1 MGLSRLPSLSQSGN
15 KAARFPWGEHRMDLG
30 LTGKVALVTG
40 SSRGIG
46 RGIAITLAQ
55 EGCDVMLT
63 GRDEAALREV
73 VAAVEKHGRK
83 AKYQT
88 IDLRKDDA
96 PAALVE
102 AVKKSFGRL
111 DILVNN
117 AGTTKRGDFL
127 SLTDADWTEGY
138 ALKFF
143 AHVRLS
149 RAAWPLLRDAHG
161 SVVTIGGTSGRIPIA
176 AFTIGSS
183 VNAACAAFA
192 KALADLGKTDNV
204 QVNTIHPSYVETER
218 FWRRIKADVE
228 RTGKSEAEVREW
240 HRSDINVTRFGTPE
254 DIAGLIAFMVSR
266 RGRWLHGATID
277 MDGGE
282 VPTV

>member
-1 MGLSRLPSLSQSGN
+1 
-15 KAARFPWGEHRMDLG
+15 MDLE

-46 RGIAITLAQ
+46 RGIALTLAQ
-55 EGCDVMLT
+55 EGCDLMLT
-63 GRDEAALREV
+63 GRDETALREV
-73 VAAVEKHGRK
+73 ASDVEKRGRTAKYLPLDLREEKAASALVAAVQE
-83 AKYQT
+83 
-88 IDLRKDDA
+88 
-96 PAALVE
+96 
-102 AVKKSFGRL
+102 SFGRL

-117 AGTTKRGDFL
+117 AGTTRRGDFL
-127 SLTDADWTEGY
+127 SLTDADWADGY

-149 RAAWPLLRDAHG
+149 RAAWPLLREARG
-161 SVVTIGGTSGRIPIA
+161 SLVTIGGTSGRIPIA

-192 KALADLGKTDNV
+192 KALADLGKTDHV

-218 FWRRIKADVE
+218 LWRRIKADVE

-254 DIAGLIAFMVSR
+254 DIADLIAFMVSR

-277 MDGGE
+277 LDGGE
-282 VPTV
+282 VPTL